1 MGGIIPG
8 MGNGGKLPNIGKGG
22 KLGCIGGAGGFG
34 IPDILLPILLFRL
47 DIFALFTLL
56 LLSIILPRFESVSF
70 AEFNFP
76 CCWRDNRPIRILLG
90 L

>member
-34 IPDILLPILLFRL
+34 VPDILLPILLFRL
-47 DIFALFTLL
+47 DIF
-56 LLSIILPRFESVSF
+56 
-70 AEFNFP
+70 N
-76 CCWRDNRPIRILLG
+76 C
-90 L
+90 